1 MARVVRYTKEN
12 IREHK
17 MKIALII
24 SLVLLTGCAT
34 NLEVQKSVSRD
45 QTMDKMAKTALINEM
60 LHSPDPH
67 VRAKGASIAE
77 KFLTEPKKNL
87 FGF

>member
-1 MARVVRYTKEN
+1 
-12 IREHK
+12 
-17 MKIALII
+17 MKILISI
-24 SLVLLTGCAT
+24 IVVLLTGCAIT
-34 NLEVQKSVSRD
+34 SNPDVEKSVSRD
-45 QTMDKMAKTALINEM
+45 KTMEQMAKAALINDM

-67 VRAKGASIAE
+67 IRAKGASIAE

>member
-1 MARVVRYTKEN
+1 
-12 IREHK
+12 

-24 SLVLLTGCAT
+24 ASLVLAGCAT
-34 NLEVQKSVSRD
+34 NPEVQKSVSRD

-60 LHSPDPH
+60 LNSPDAH
-67 VRAKGASIAE
+67 VRAKGAAIAE
-77 KFLTEPKKNL
+77 KFLTEPKRNL

>member
-1 MARVVRYTKEN
+1 MVRYTKEN

>member
-1 MARVVRYTKEN
+1 
-12 IREHK
+12 
-17 MKIALII
+17 MKIAVVII
-24 SLVLLTGCAT
+24 SLMLSGCAVMS
-34 NLEVQKSVSRD
+34 NPEVEKSVSRD
-45 QTMDKMAKTALINEM
+45 KTMEQMARAALINDM

-67 VRAKGASIAE
+67 VRAKGAAIAE